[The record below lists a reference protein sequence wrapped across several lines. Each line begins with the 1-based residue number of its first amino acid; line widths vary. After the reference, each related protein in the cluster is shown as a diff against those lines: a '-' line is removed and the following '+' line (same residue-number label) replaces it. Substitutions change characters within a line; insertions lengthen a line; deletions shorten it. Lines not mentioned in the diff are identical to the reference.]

1 MRVHVVSDV
10 HGNAE
15 ALSRASEGADALIV
29 LGDLLDF
36 IDYHDHRGGI
46 FGRLFGEDNVSA
58 YATLRR
64 TGTRAEMRAFVQSLW
79 DSLDDPAAAVDEAM
93 REQYARL
100 FSTMAALDV
109 PVYAIPGNVDAPALW
124 PEFASDGVRL
134 VDGDVVEIGGLR
146 FGFVGG
152 AVLPEGATPRA
163 NAVWRPHLL
172 TREEFDERVA
182 GLSDIDVLCSHI
194 PPAIPELTYDV
205 VSRTVEIGARSLLE
219 RIRAERPRWSL
230 FGHVHQ
236 PLTARFRVEY
246 TECRNVGHFQRTAV
260 PYVLRW

>member
-163 NAVWRPHLL
+163 NAVWRP
-172 TREEFDERVA
+172 T
-182 GLSDIDVLCSHI
+182 C
-194 PPAIPELTYDV
+194 
-205 VSRTVEIGARSLLE
+205 
-219 RIRAERPRWSL
+219 
-230 FGHVHQ
+230 
-236 PLTARFRVEY
+236 
-246 TECRNVGHFQRTAV
+246 
-260 PYVLRW
+260 